1 MSETVFMDFWAR
13 LTPGDLV
20 LAVATILLMAMI
32 AIIVLLLR
40 QARARA
46 HAADM
51 EAMRAQEL
59 EGRMA
64 ELVSAHN
71 EMAGR
76 LQTVA
81 ELSVTRQ
88 GELART
94 INERLDK
101 VTHRLG
107 ENMATTSQRTSES
120 LSKLHERLAVIDSA
134 QANITK
140 LSSQVVTLQEI
151 LANKQQRGAFGQGR
165 MEAIVM
171 DGLPRTAFSF
181 QATLSNNNR
190 PDCVISLPNTAE
202 KIVIDAKFP
211 LEAFRALKDAQ
222 GEDGVKQASQRLR
235 QDVQKHIKDIRE
247 RYFIPGE
254 TQDTAIMFVPS
265 ESIYADLH
273 EHFDDLIQKAY
284 RARVVIV
291 SPSML
296 MLSIQV
302 MQAIL
307 KDARMREQAHLIQ
320 GEVVRLMDDVHRLR
334 DRVLD
339 LQRHFGQANQ
349 DIDKILLSSEKI
361 SKRGRSIEQLDLDTA
376 EQAEAKAVDAG
387 ARDRSDQHQLLA
399 GE

>member
-1 MSETVFMDFWAR
+1 MTWQNLLLE
-13 LTPGDLV
+13 LQ
-20 LAVATILLMAMI
+20 AVPLPTLI
-32 AIIVLLLR
+32 AAVGAALFIVLLVIVAMLLR
-40 QARARA
+40 QAGARRLAAETETLRAVEFEGRLG
-46 HAADM
+46 
-51 EAMRAQEL
+51 ELMRANNEL
-59 EGRMA
+59 
-64 ELVSAHN
+64 S
-71 EMAGR
+71 GR

-88 GELART
+88 SELSRA

-107 ENMATTSQRTSES
+107 ENLTASSQRTSES
-120 LSKLHERLAVIDSA
+120 LSKLNERLALIDSA
-134 QANITK
+134 QKNITE
-140 LSSQVVTLQEI
+140 LSSQVVSLQEI

-165 MEAIVM
+165 MEAIVQ
-171 DGLPRTAFSF
+171 DALPGTSFSF

-190 PDCVISLPNTAE
+190 PDCVIRLPNTPE
-202 KIVIDAKFP
+202 QIVIDAKFP
-211 LEAFRALKDAQ
+211 LESVRAFQEARTP
-222 GEDGVKQASQRLR
+222 EEHKQAAQRLR
-235 QDVQKHIKDIRE
+235 NDIGVHIRHIRE

-296 MLSIQV
+296 VLAIQV
-302 MQAIL
+302 MQSIL

-320 GEVVRLMDDVHRLR
+320 GEVIRLMDDVGRLR

-339 LQRHFGQANQ
+339 LQKHFGQANQ
-349 DIDKILLSSEKI
+349 DIDKILVSSEKI
-361 SKRGRSIEQLDLDTA
+361 ARRGRAIEALELDEDGKL
-376 EQAEAKAVDAG
+376 VDG
-387 ARDRSDQHQLLA
+387 GERQLLA